1 MQAKDA
7 FADNREAIYFSE
19 LLNKMF
25 TISGTSK
32 QGAESVMYNLTQ
44 AMASG
49 VLRGQDLNAVMSNTP
64 MILQQV
70 ADYLGVSMG
79 EIRKL
84 AAEGELS
91 AQVVKEAV
99 FAAADE
105 TEAKFA
111 NMPMTFAQV
120 WQSIQNQLIMMFEP
134 ALMKLNEFL
143 NDPVIQTAIDA
154 MIIGLGYIAQ
164 VIGWLVDAAIWL
176 ANVLKIGHGL
186 SPSFWVLPLRWVCGP
201 LNRLRSQPRIGS
213 QQWLSGRLT
222 LLSSR
227 VPLLGSSWPSRQSL
241 SRSING

>member
-1 MQAKDA
+1 
-7 FADNREAIYFSE
+7 
-19 LLNKMF
+19 
-25 TISGTSK
+25 
-32 QGAESVMYNLTQ
+32 
-44 AMASG
+44 MASG

-143 NDPVIQTAIDA
+143 NDPAIQTAIDA
-154 MIIGLGYIAQ
+154 MIIGLATLPKLS
-164 VIGWLVDAAIWL
+164 V
-176 ANVLKIGHGL
+176 GL
-186 SPSFWVLPLRWVCGP
+186 SM
-201 LNRLRSQPRIGS
+201 RLFG
-213 QQWLSGRLT
+213 L
-222 LLSSR
+222 
-227 VPLLGSSWPSRQSL
+227 
-241 SRSING
+241 